1 MSGSI
6 DLSLGV
12 RISRSAEALLR
23 SAQKLDDTAL
33 LTKAGLE
40 DGHIGAEPVLYAL
53 SMELALKAWWVF
65 DHNSKKVPRT
75 HDLGKLFDKLHPS
88 SRDQLRSAFRAEV
101 APYQERFFMR
111 YEIDDVLRNNAD
123 LFVTWRYLHELTGTL
138 SFDRTLFESTL
149 VLVLTKFKKRYCE
162 TPAGRGLSGITI

>member
-23 SAQKLDDTAL
+23 SVQKLDDTAL

-53 SMELALKAWWVF
+53 SMELALKAWWV
-65 DHNSKKVPRT
+65 
-75 HDLGKLFDKLHPS
+75 
-88 SRDQLRSAFRAEV
+88 
-101 APYQERFFMR
+101 APDER
-111 YEIDDVLRNNAD
+111 YK
-123 LFVTWRYLHELTGTL
+123 TRYL
-138 SFDRTLFESTL
+138 DD
-149 VLVLTKFKKRYCE
+149 
-162 TPAGRGLSGITI
+162 